1 METYAQGDSNEN
13 AADCRSDTPSAIQSE
28 IIYLDLWVSKAG
40 AFLWLLSLLGSQRA
54 DQCRKWWIIFKNKAT
69 KTKTSM
75 AHEVGWYYRKPI
87 PERLSNNKK

>member
-54 DQCRKWWIIFKNKAT
+54 EQSSAESGGSFL
-69 KTKTSM
+69 KTTRQKL
-75 AHEVGWYYRKPI
+75 KPLWLM
-87 PERLSNNKK
+87 R